1 MNIYKVEAFFE
12 DFESSYSLI
21 IGLFTDKKLA
31 ELVKNKWLD
40 FFTQSKDLLNEPFD
54 WNPKLDQWYNID
66 YELDW
71 ISSYDYNQLVFKYRD
86 IRNFTTVDID
96 KVPLDKELIFDH
108 FKNSEIEN
116 LMKEFDRDFKLNKLL
131 K

>member
-1 MNIYKVEAFFE
+1 MDIYKVEAFFE

-40 FFTQSKDLLNEPFD
+40 FFTQSKDLL
-54 WNPKLDQWYNID
+54 
-66 YELDW
+66 
-71 ISSYDYNQLVFKYRD
+71 S
-86 IRNFTTVDID
+86 
-96 KVPLDKELIFDH
+96 LDKELIFDH